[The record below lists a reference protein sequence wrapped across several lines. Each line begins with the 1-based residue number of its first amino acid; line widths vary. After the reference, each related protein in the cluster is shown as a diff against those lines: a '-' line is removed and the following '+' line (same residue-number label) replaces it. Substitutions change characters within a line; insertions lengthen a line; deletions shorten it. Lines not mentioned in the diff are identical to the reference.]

1 MQNPIF
7 IPYAH
12 IPIKNIIFDLGGV
25 IMNISYQKTLDAFKQ
40 IGINNIEELYTQMEQ
55 TELFDL
61 FDKGLITPHDFRD
74 SIRQYSPIGLTDGD
88 IDMAWND
95 MFLDLPKV
103 RLDLLQSV
111 KNHYNTFLLSNTNA
125 IHIEYFNQLLNRE
138 FGLKDFSNFFH
149 KIYYSYEIKM
159 RKPDPDPFMLI
170 VNENGLKVE
179 ETLFI
184 DDSIQHIVTAH
195 SLGIHSY
202 LLKCNESEII
212 ENLFKR

>member
-1 MQNPIF
+1 MQKPIF

-25 IMNISYQKTLDAFKQ
+25 IMNITTKTLDAFKQ

-95 MFLDLPKV
+95 MFLTCQSKARP
-103 RLDLLQSV
+103 LQSV
-111 KNHYNTFLLSNTNA
+111 KIITT
-125 IHIEYFNQLLNRE
+125 
-138 FGLKDFSNFFH
+138 
-149 KIYYSYEIKM
+149 
-159 RKPDPDPFMLI
+159 PF
-170 VNENGLKVE
+170 
-179 ETLFI
+179 
-184 DDSIQHIVTAH
+184 
-195 SLGIHSY
+195 
-202 LLKCNESEII
+202 C
-212 ENLFKR
+212 